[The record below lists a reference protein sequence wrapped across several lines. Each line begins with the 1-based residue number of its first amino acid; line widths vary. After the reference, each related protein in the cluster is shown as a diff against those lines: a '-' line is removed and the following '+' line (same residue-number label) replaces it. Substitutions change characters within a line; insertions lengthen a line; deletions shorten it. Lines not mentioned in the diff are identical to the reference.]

1 MNRAILV
8 AIVALAVLAGAVT
21 AYLLEREPPPAALLH
36 ATVFDTPRPMPAMRL
51 TDHQGRPYG
60 AERLRGRWT
69 FLFFGFTNCPDICP
83 TTLATLAAVRSGLAD
98 LPAPER
104 PEVVLVSVDPARD
117 TPDVLARYVAHF
129 DPSFAGVTG
138 DAAAIEA
145 LTRELG
151 IAVFIGAPD
160 TDGSYAVDHTAAIL
174 LVDPDA
180 AWTAVFG
187 TPHRAETI
195 AADYRAIVEMRAR

>member
-1 MNRAILV
+1 MNRATLV
-8 AIVALAVLAGAVT
+8 AVVAISVLAGVVT
-21 AYLLEREPPPAALLH
+21 AYLLKREPPPVALLH
-36 ATVFDTPRPMPAMRL
+36 ATLFDTPRPMPAMQL
-51 TDHQGRPYG
+51 IDHAGRQYVT
-60 AERLRGRWT
+60 ERLRGRWT

-83 TTLATLAAVRSGLAD
+83 TTLATLAAVRSALAD
-98 LPAPER
+98 LPAPDR

-117 TPDVLARYVAHF
+117 TPEVLARYVAHF

-145 LTRELG
+145 LAQQLG
-151 IAVFIGAPD
+151 IAVVIGAPG
-160 TDGSYAVDHTAAIL
+160 TDGTYTVDHTAAIL

-195 AADYRAIVEMRAR
+195 AADYRAIVERRAR